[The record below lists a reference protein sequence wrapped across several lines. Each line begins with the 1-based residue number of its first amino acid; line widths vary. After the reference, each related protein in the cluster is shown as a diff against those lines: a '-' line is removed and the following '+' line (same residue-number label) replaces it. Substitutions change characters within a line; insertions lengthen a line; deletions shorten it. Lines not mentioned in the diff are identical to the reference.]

1 MNGRRSRALLL
12 WIAAT
17 DATFDL
23 VTLRE
28 GAALC
33 GKCIHC
39 GSRHT
44 LRLDGTPVSDATIEH
59 IVPRHHGGT
68 DELTNLA
75 IACARCNGEKGLR
88 HDARPRLDAKLQ
100 ALIAQLQGRRAERLR
115 APLPGLQLPALRPS
129 AAAVAPAASA
139 DQRCGRSRD
148 RRRSGKNKDR
158 SGSQD

>member
-17 DATFDL
+17 DKTFDRIDL
-23 VTLRE
+23 PQ
-28 GAALC
+28 GPALC

-44 LRLDGTPVSDATIEH
+44 LLLDGTPVSDATIEH

-75 IACARCNGEKGLR
+75 IACVRCNGEKGIR
-88 HDARPRLDAKLQ
+88 HDARPQLDAKLQ
-100 ALIAQLQGRRAERLR
+100 ALIAKLQARRADRLR
-115 APLPGLQLPALRPS
+115 APLPELQLPELRQPEPPAARASNRRS
-129 AAAVAPAASA
+129 AA
-139 DQRCGRSRD
+139 
-148 RRRSGKNKDR
+148 RRR
-158 SGSQD
+158 